1 MKSATSSCKETRR
14 TEPKHVNQWIAI
26 HCAFLA
32 VIEPTSM
39 KQKGSE
45 KQRVLCQM
53 FEHVTMFTVLSLSGT
68 SILPR
73 EKLEYSKKSLFLPFR
88 SRSKEKTEGV
98 EVSKEKKKEKEDKE
112 EEKDKDATAS
122 TVATE
127 VEAFFQILYLKFIN
141 QELS

>member
-1 MKSATSSCKETRR
+1 MCVSGSYR
-14 TEPKHVNQWIAI
+14 TY
-26 HCAFLA
+26 F
-32 VIEPTSM
+32 M
-39 KQKGSE
+39 KQEGSE
-45 KQRVLCQM
+45 KQRVLCKV
-53 FEHVTMFTVLSLSGT
+53 FENVTVFRVLSLFGT
-68 SILPR
+68 SILTR

-127 VEAFFQILYLKFIN
+127 VEAFFQILYFKFIN
-141 QELS
+141 QEFS